1 MTLQDDLRSDR
12 EVILAF
18 ATALETAIGRDSL
31 FTVGRPRPAIAEI
44 VNDPDA
50 RAAALEFDLGGDIAG
65 TIALVMVPAF
75 AATVE
80 GTGADEQLSTAAVGP
95 LMAAAIA
102 LATLAQREFEPN
114 HDDVFELSLADAQA
128 SLVDDVVV
136 YPILDGTDAVACLVI
151 AIGTRVEFSADAAA
165 RPAPLTVPG
174 GASLVLAD
182 VEMGVTAELGRSEM
196 TVRELLSIT
205 PGAVIDLDRTVGT
218 PVDLLVNGTA
228 IARGEVVIV
237 DEEFGVRITE
247 ILASRSSAL

>member
-1 MTLQDDLRSDR
+1 
-12 EVILAF
+12 
-18 ATALETAIGRDSL
+18 
-31 FTVGRPRPAIAEI
+31 
-44 VNDPDA
+44 
-50 RAAALEFDLGGDIAG
+50 GGDIAG

-95 LMAAAIA
+95 LMAAAVA

-151 AIGTRVEFSADAAA
+151 AIGTRVEFSADDAAA

-182 VEMGVTAELGRSEM
+182 VEMG
-196 TVRELLSIT
+196 
-205 PGAVIDLDRTVGT
+205 
-218 PVDLLVNGTA
+218 
-228 IARGEVVIV
+228 
-237 DEEFGVRITE
+237 
-247 ILASRSSAL
+247 

>member
-18 ATALETAIGRDSL
+18 ATALEAAIGRDSL

-44 VNDPDA
+44 VNDPDS

-95 LMAAAIA
+95 LMAAAGA

-114 HDDVFELSLADAQA
+114 HD
-128 SLVDDVVV
+128 
-136 YPILDGTDAVACLVI
+136 
-151 AIGTRVEFSADAAA
+151 
-165 RPAPLTVPG
+165 
-174 GASLVLAD
+174 
-182 VEMGVTAELGRSEM
+182 
-196 TVRELLSIT
+196 
-205 PGAVIDLDRTVGT
+205 
-218 PVDLLVNGTA
+218 
-228 IARGEVVIV
+228 
-237 DEEFGVRITE
+237 
-247 ILASRSSAL
+247 

>member
-1 MTLQDDLRSDR
+1 
-12 EVILAF
+12 
-18 ATALETAIGRDSL
+18 
-31 FTVGRPRPAIAEI
+31 
-44 VNDPDA
+44 
-50 RAAALEFDLGGDIAG
+50 
-65 TIALVMVPAF
+65 MVPAF

-95 LMAAAIA
+95 LMAAAVA